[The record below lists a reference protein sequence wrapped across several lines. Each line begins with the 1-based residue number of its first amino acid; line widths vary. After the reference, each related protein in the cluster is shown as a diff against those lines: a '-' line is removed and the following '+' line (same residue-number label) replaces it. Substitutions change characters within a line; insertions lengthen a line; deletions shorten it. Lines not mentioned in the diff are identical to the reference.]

1 MEEKS
6 DENQQNGDIFDR
18 DAYLKNVE
26 EFEDVEIAVTG
37 RAISKVN
44 RKYVS
49 KQGIKG
55 IGDFR
60 FEATFKL
67 ISVILT

>member
-37 RAISKVN
+37 RTVSKVN

-49 KQGIKG
+49 KQRMQGSDAFSAG
-55 IGDFR
+55 GYD
-60 FEATFKL
+60 
-67 ISVILT
+67 